1 MGLHLPCSLLHFWGI
16 SQCKRVSCWDSG
28 HANTSWSSLRSRHC
42 RHMACTKWGPRCS
55 AWRCPRSSCQLRLQ
69 EGSRS
74 CPELTL
80 EVHVVVLLHL
90 RPTCREVTL
99 EYESD
104 GEVEEHVGE
113 ISDPDDPK
121 QLPSNQPI
129 KNQSK
134 TVAWQSTNQKQSKT
148 AA

>member
-1 MGLHLPCSLLHFWGI
+1 M
-16 SQCKRVSCWDSG
+16 
-28 HANTSWSSLRSRHC
+28 
-42 RHMACTKWGPRCS
+42 
-55 AWRCPRSSCQLRLQ
+55 
-69 EGSRS
+69 
-74 CPELTL
+74 TL

-121 QLPSNQPI
+121 QLPGNQPI
-129 KNQSK
+129 
-134 TVAWQSTNQKQSKT
+134 
-148 AA
+148 

>member
-1 MGLHLPCSLLHFWGI
+1 M
-16 SQCKRVSCWDSG
+16 
-28 HANTSWSSLRSRHC
+28 
-42 RHMACTKWGPRCS
+42 
-55 AWRCPRSSCQLRLQ
+55 
-69 EGSRS
+69 
-74 CPELTL
+74 TL

-121 QLPSNQPI
+121 ELPSNQPI

-148 AA
+148 AAWQSTNQCDFRSTLIAIGLDWIGLDYVRGGRKPEEQKVVLPVPEEEKH